1 MTFDEFLNGLGERAD
16 SFVTKGDSELNEI
29 IANFWNGV
37 TLQLQEQLDKPK
49 RRGKFTYDSNASG
62 RLRQSIKPLETT
74 RTPTSLTMRLGMEDY
89 AEYVDGGRR
98 RGERP
103 PPVQA
108 IEQWL
113 QDKGIQTR
121 TSKDEDP
128 ITARRNKAQAIANA
142 IGRRGIKPTKFI
154 RNVWNQQ
161 LLDGISNE
169 LATKLGDRIFSI
181 DIK

>member
-1 MTFDEFLNGLGERAD
+1 MTFDEFLNGIGERAD
-16 SFVTKGDSELNEI
+16 SFVTKGDSELNQI
-29 IANFWNGV
+29 IANFWNKV
-37 TLQLQEQLDKPK
+37 TIQLQEELDKPK
-49 RRGKFTYDSNASG
+49 RKGKFTYDSNASG
-62 RLRQSIKPLETT
+62 KLRQSIKPLETT

-89 AEYVDGGRR
+89 AEYVDVGRR
-98 RGERP
+98 RGKR

-113 QDKGIQTR
+113 IDKGIQVR
-121 TSKDEDP
+121 GSKNEDLA
-128 ITARRNKAQAIANA
+128 TARRNKAQAIANA

-161 LLDGISNE
+161 LLDGISTE
-169 LATKLGDRIFSI
+169 LATKLGNRIFSI

>member
-16 SFVTKGDSELNEI
+16 SFVTKGDSELNQI

-37 TLQLQEQLDKPK
+37 TKQLEEQLDKPK
-49 RRGKFTYDSNASG
+49 KRGKFTYDSNASG

-89 AEYVDGGRR
+89 AEYVDAGRR
-98 RGERP
+98 RGKRP
-103 PPVQA
+103 PIQA

-113 QDKGIQTR
+113 LDKGIQTR
-121 TSKDEDP
+121 TTKGQDVNE
-128 ITARRNKAQAIANA
+128 ARRNKAQAIANA

-161 LLDGISNE
+161 LLDGISTE
-169 LATKLGDRIFSI
+169 LATKLGNRIFSI

>member
-16 SFVTKGDSELNEI
+16 SFVTKGDSELNQI

-37 TLQLQEQLDKPK
+37 TKQLEQQLDKPK
-49 RRGKFTYDSNASG
+49 RRGKITYDSNASG

-98 RGERP
+98 RGKR

-113 QDKGIQTR
+113 IDKGIQTR
-121 TSKDEDP
+121 TAKGQDP

-161 LLDGISNE
+161 LLDGISTE
-169 LATKLGDRIFSI
+169 LATKLGNRIFSV